1 MQPPSGKPATNT
13 QGTPQAPRP
22 TIVVIDAS
30 ATSIALYERSIKTLG
45 VDLAVFESSQT
56 SLAYLKH
63 NPASLIFLELMLPG
77 QDGLSLLRE
86 LRAGDHRPHTPVIV
100 VTSKDYMQDRN
111 QARGLGV
118 IDFLAKPLRSQEI
131 RSLIQTYVLD
141 PASTDTT
148 QPAGEGERKPG

>member
-1 MQPPSGKPATNT
+1 MQPPSGKPAPNKARA
-13 QGTPQAPRP
+13 PRAPRP

-30 ATSIALYERSIKTLG
+30 PTSIALYERSIKSLG

-63 NPASLIFLELMLPG
+63 NPASLIFLELLLPG
-77 QDGLSLLRE
+77 RDGLSLLRE
-86 LRAGDHRPHTPVIV
+86 LRAGDHRPQTPVIV

-131 RSLIQTYVLD
+131 RSLIQRYVLD
-141 PASTDTT
+141 PASTDAPR
-148 QPAGEGERKPG
+148 PAGEGQRKPD